1 MNKRLNKLNPYPFEN
16 LRALLKNVDIEN
28 ESHDAIPIN
37 LSIGEPKHPSPPI
50 VKKTIIEN
58 LSGLSVYPS
67 TKGDIVLR
75 EVICKWI
82 KNRYKIESVDAESQV
97 LPALGSREALFSFTQ
112 IAIDS
117 DSDPDPIVIC
127 PNPFYQIYE
136 GATFLA
142 GAKPYYINLDQGS
155 NFSYDW
161 DSVPENIWKKTK
173 LVFVCS
179 PGNPAGNVINLD
191 EWRKIFHLS
200 SKYGFIIASDECY
213 SEIYDETMTP
223 PLGGMQAADIIG
235 VKDFKNLVVFSSLSK
250 RSSLPGLR
258 SGFIA
263 GDSELLNK
271 FLLYR
276 TYNGSAMGPVVVSA
290 SIAAWNDEIHVQEN
304 RKLYTNKISTVLPIL
319 QKVLDVSRPQASF
332 YLWAKTPMSDTI
344 FTRELYKKTTVTVLP
359 GSFLARE
366 SLGTNPGNNRI
377 RIALVSSLEECVE
390 AANRIVNFVK
400 NSI

>member
-16 LRALLKNVDIEN
+16 LRALLKNIDTASTNQDI
-28 ESHDAIPIN
+28 IPIN
-37 LSIGEPKHPSPPI
+37 LSIGEPKHVSPSI

-67 TKGDIVLR
+67 TKGDIALR

-82 KNRYKIESVDAESQV
+82 KNRYKIESVDAETQI

-117 DSDPDPIVIC
+117 DTDPDSIVIC

-136 GATFLA
+136 GATVLA
-142 GAKPYYINLDQGS
+142 GSKPYYINLDQENS
-155 NFSYDW
+155 FSYNW
-161 DSVPENIWKKTK
+161 DGVPEDVWKKTK

-191 EWRKIFHLS
+191 EWKKIFHLS

-213 SEIYDETMTP
+213 SEIYDETMPP

-235 VKDFKNLVVFSSLSK
+235 VKDYRNLVVFSSLSK

-263 GDSELLNK
+263 GDAELISK

-276 TYNGSAMGPVVVSA
+276 TYNGSAMGPLVVSA
-290 SIAAWNDEIHVQEN
+290 SIAAWSDETHVQEN
-304 RKLYTNKISTVLPIL
+304 RKLYTSKINAVLPIL

-332 YLWAKTPMSDTI
+332 YLWAKTPVSDTT
-344 FTRELYKKTTVTVLP
+344 FTRELYEKTAVTVLP

-366 SLGTNPGNNRI
+366 SLGVNPGNNRI
-377 RIALVSSLEECVE
+377 RIALVSSLEECIE
-390 AANRIVNFVK
+390 AANRIVNFAK
-400 NSI
+400 NNI

>member
-16 LRALLKNVDIEN
+16 LRSLLNNINN
-28 ESHDAIPIN
+28 EDTHYNATPIN
-37 LSIGEPKHPSPPI
+37 LSIGEPKHPSPAI
-50 VKKTIIEN
+50 VKKAIIDN

-67 TKGDIVLR
+67 TKGDSALR
-75 EVICKWI
+75 EVICKWLR
-82 KNRYKIESVDAESQV
+82 NRYKIASIDAESQV

-117 DSDPDPIVIC
+117 AADTDSIVIC

-142 GAKPYYINLDQGS
+142 GAKPYYINLNQEKD
-155 NFSYDW
+155 FSYDW
-161 DSVPENIWKKTK
+161 DSVPDYIWKKTK
-173 LVFVCS
+173 MVFVCS
-179 PGNPAGNVINLD
+179 PGNPVGNVISLD
-191 EWRKIFHLS
+191 EWKKIFYLS
-200 SKYGFIIASDECY
+200 NKYGFIIASDECY

-235 VKDFKNLVVFSSLSK
+235 INDFKNLVVFSSLSK

-263 GDSELLNK
+263 GDSKLLNK

-276 TYNGSAMGPVVVSA
+276 TYNGSAMGPVIANA
-290 SIAAWNDEIHVQEN
+290 SIAAWSDEAHVQEN
-304 RKLYTNKISTVLPIL
+304 RKMYTNKINTVLPIL
-319 QKVLDVSRPQASF
+319 QQVLDVPRPQASF
-332 YLWAKTPMSDTI
+332 YLWIRTPISDTI
-344 FTRELYKKTTVTVLP
+344 FTRELYKKTAVTVLP

-366 SLGTNPGNNRI
+366 SLGENPGKNRI

-390 AANRIVNFVK
+390 AANRIINFVK
-400 NSI
+400 INI